1 MGVRFFIPMTNEL
14 EGGISNMCNLSDGVE
29 AIGIEKGMEKGLAQ
43 GREQGLEQGKLHV
56 IQKLIEAGSM
66 TFDQIMD
73 SLEISEE
80 EREEYR
86 RKLAE

>member
-1 MGVRFFIPMTNEL
+1 
-14 EGGISNMCNLSDGVE
+14 MCNLSDGVE

-43 GREQGLEQGKLHV
+43 GREQGKLHV